1 MKFVQRR
8 AGRYEFRFPL
18 PDDLAGKTAPPPWPD
33 ALAVLVNVRIGRFKT
48 ELIRSL
54 KTNDGPTADRRV
66 LAHIAEA
73 QRLVE
78 QARCFL
84 RDGPVAS
91 ISADQ
96 IAALARD
103 HEIHLLGQD
112 EAIRAKGLGLNM
124 ARDEEAPHDG
134 LGMTLDDVRAYR
146 LLVDE
151 LDRYTRQQAAQMRP
165 GPSTSSFV
173 NRAVEA
179 RGIVLAPDDPAW
191 RQLELAFVKAQRDA
205 LAGIR
210 ARLDGEDVATP
221 QRPAEQTGLALTA
234 ALRLWAE
241 AGGAGARK
249 PQPSSIAEAEGA
261 VRRFVELHG
270 DMPISA
276 ITKAHARAFRDS
288 LVQLPK
294 ALPALLGRL
303 PLPELL
309 KQDLGKYPR
318 RNAQTINKTL
328 ALLSGVLARA
338 ERDGHFEA
346 LSAWTNPFHVG
357 FDVAPAEREP
367 YEPFSTGELQRLF
380 ASPVFARGERPAGG
394 RGEAAYWFPLIA
406 LFCGARRTE
415 IAQLKIGDVRQG
427 DGGIWYF
434 DITNEGADQ
443 NLKTASSARSVPI
456 HRELLRL
463 GMVDMV
469 TDRTKRHPSTA
480 PLWPAFAPPID
491 AKTKAW
497 TKWFGRYLGEHV
509 VDHSAKTFHS
519 FRHTFKRACREAGLS
534 EEVHNALTGHAGGGV
549 GRRYG
554 RERRADGTLDCG
566 ISLARLHAEID
577 KIAYKDLK
585 ISRCNHVGLSK
596 NMTQPFSYLKAPS
609 KNLL

>member
-1 MKFVQRR
+1 MGRMKFVQRR

-18 PDDLAGKTAPPPWPD
+18 PDDLAGKPAPPPWPESL
-33 ALAVLVNVRIGRFKT
+33 ALLVNVRTGRFKT

-54 KTNDGPTADRRV
+54 QTNDGPTADRRV
-66 LAHIAEA
+66 LAHIAET
-73 QRLVE
+73 QRLID
-78 QARCFL
+78 QARRFL
-84 RDGPVAS
+84 RDGPAAG

-112 EAIRAKGLGLNM
+112 EAIRAKGLGLDM
-124 ARDEEAPHDG
+124 ARDVEAPHDG

-146 LLVDE
+146 MLVDE

-165 GPSTSSFV
+165 GPSTSAFV

-179 RGIVLAPDDPAW
+179 RGIVMAPDDPAW
-191 RQLELAFVKAQRDA
+191 RQLELAFVRAQRDA

-210 ARLDGEDVATP
+210 ARLDGDDVATP
-221 QRPAEQTGLALTA
+221 QRSSEPTSLALTT
-234 ALRLWAE
+234 ALRLWADG
-241 AGGAGARK
+241 GGAGARK
-249 PQPSSIAEAEGA
+249 PQPSSIAEAERA
-261 VRRFVELHG
+261 ARRFVELHG

-276 ITKAHARAFRDS
+276 ITKAHARAFRDA

-294 ALPALLGRL
+294 ALPARLGRL

-318 RNAQTINKTL
+318 RNAQTVNKTL
-328 ALLSGVLARA
+328 ALLSGVLAHA
-338 ERDGHFEA
+338 EREGHFEA
-346 LSAWTNPFHVG
+346 LPAWINPFQVG
-357 FDVAPAEREP
+357 FNVAPAEREP
-367 YEPFSTGELQRLF
+367 YEPFSIAELQRLF
-380 ASPVFARGERPAGG
+380 ASPVYAHGERPNGG

-406 LFCGARRTE
+406 LFSGARRTE

-456 HRELLRL
+456 HHELIRL
-463 GMVDMV
+463 GMLDMV
-469 TDRTKRHPSTA
+469 TERAKGHPPTA

-491 AKTKAW
+491 AKAKAW
-497 TKWFGRYLGEHV
+497 TKWFGRYLGVHV
-509 VDHSAKTFHS
+509 VNHSAKTFRS

-534 EEVHNALTGHAGGGV
+534 EEVHNALTGHVGGGV
-549 GRRYG
+549 GGRYG

-566 ISLARLHAEID
+566 IPMSRLHAEMNKVKFFS
-577 KIAYKDLK
+577 KI
-585 ISRCNHVGLSK
+585 
-596 NMTQPFSYLKAPS
+596 PE
-609 KNLL
+609 